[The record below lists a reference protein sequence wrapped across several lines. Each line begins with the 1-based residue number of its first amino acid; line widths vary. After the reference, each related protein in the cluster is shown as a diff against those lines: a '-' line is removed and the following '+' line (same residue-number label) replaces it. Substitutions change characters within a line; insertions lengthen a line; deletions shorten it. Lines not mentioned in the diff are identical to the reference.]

1 MRRKQSFENKST
13 EIENYLAKSEERER
27 LWLEKDDENVKANET
42 KNSIE
47 LATASTYNLPS
58 KINDSIPLA
67 VPNNKNKTPTN
78 GKY

>member
-58 KINDSIPLA
+58 KINDNIPLA